1 MSRQITLPPWCESL
15 RPHQAD
21 AVAEIVAA
29 YRDGVDLVLLD
40 APTGSGKTLI
50 AEVVRQMMGFPKTSY
65 VCSSLTLQDQFEEDF
80 EYAKVAKGRSN
91 YSVRGGRTAADCV
104 GSGCELCPSLDT
116 CPYQVAKEEA
126 REAELACMN
135 TTFTLYQSNMGKW
148 HRDFMVLDECDVL
161 ESELLAYD
169 TIRIPDKW
177 IRAIGESPP
186 KKGAHGSTIRNWLG
200 MFESRGKSLMSKLD
214 KDEQRTLSGLLG
226 VIKRMKGEEWVR
238 VYERHAGLVLKPVW
252 AHKRASDHLWAH
264 ANRWLLM
271 SGSVVD
277 GEALLR
283 DLGYQG
289 SWRVVRVPMT
299 FPVANRPIFFP
310 TADAV
315 DMSYKNRTRAWPE
328 MANQIETL
336 INERPDL
343 KYLVHCVSYPL
354 TDHLHSNV
362 SVQIPMY
369 TYKNSRERAAALE
382 EFKYSD
388 AGVMFAPSFDRG
400 VDLPD
405 VDVVVI
411 AKVPYPNLKDPV
423 VSQKL
428 HDGPEGQL
436 WYSTQTVRTVL
447 QMTGRHVRSK
457 DDVGAT
463 VILDQNFRRLMK
475 QNRRMFPDWWRDA
488 LSHGKLEI

>member
-1 MSRQITLPPWCESL
+1 MSGEIELPDWCESL

-29 YRDGVDLVLLD
+29 YKDGVDLVLLD

-50 AEVVRQMMGFPKTSY
+50 AEIVRQMMGFPQTSY

-80 EYAKVAKGRSN
+80 KRAKVAKGRSN
-91 YSVRGGRTAADCV
+91 YRVKGGRTAADCV
-104 GSGCELCPSLDT
+104 GEGCELCPNLGS

-126 REAELACMN
+126 KHAELACLN
-135 TTFTLYQSNMGKW
+135 TTFMLYQSNLNRW

-169 TIRIPDKW
+169 TIRIPEKW
-177 IRAIGESPP
+177 IRAIGETAP

-200 MFESRGKSLMSKLD
+200 MFEARGRSLMSKLN
-214 KDEQRTLSGLLG
+214 KDEQRSLQGLLG
-226 VIKRMKGEEWVR
+226 VIKRMKNEEWVR
-238 VYERHAGLVLKPVW
+238 VYEKGSGLVLKPVW
-252 AHKRASDHLWAH
+252 AHSRANEHLWAH
-264 ANRWLLM
+264 AERWLLM

-289 SWRVVRVPMT
+289 SWRVVNVPMT
-299 FPVANRPIFFP
+299 FPVENRPIHFP
-310 TADAV
+310 RGETV
-315 DMSYKNRTRAWPE
+315 DMSYKYRDRAWPQ
-328 MANQIETL
+328 MANQIDML
-336 INERPDL
+336 INERPQL

-354 TDHLHSNV
+354 TEFLMDRV
-362 SVQIPMY
+362 TGVKKF
-369 TYKNSRERAAALE
+369 TYRNARERAAALE

-388 AGVMFAPSFDRG
+388 EGVMFAPSFDRG

-405 VDVVVI
+405 VDVVIV

-436 WYSTQTVRTVL
+436 WYATQTVRTVL
-447 QMTGRHVRSK
+447 QMTGRHVRNAT
-457 DDVGAT
+457 DVGYT
-463 VILDQNFRRLMK
+463 VILDNQFRRLMK
-475 QNRRMFPDWWRDA
+475 QNRRMFPNWWREA
-488 LSHGKLEI
+488 VVHTKLEI